1 MLDLRISQLGNI
13 ITATVFENP
22 STHIGTYVFD
32 NYQAVVADTTEKYR
46 RLGYYSMVLKCVRI
60 FATRSI
66 RSSPTALMSDGAR
79 GAWNKSGATLVVCS
93 DYNSFYELR

>member
-13 ITATVFENP
+13 ITATLMQNP
-22 STHIGTYVFD
+22 STHIGTYVFA
-32 NYQAVVADTTEKYR
+32 NHQAIIANTMERYQ
-46 RLGYYSMVLKCVRI
+46 RLGYYTMVLKCVRI
-60 FATRSI
+60 FADKPI

-93 DYNSFYELR
+93 DYNSFYELP